1 MTDKPNPEKAGV
13 GGSTPSLATI
23 IPIAWN
29 RFSIQ
34 YLKSRLQG
42 NGLVL
47 GGGLGAGSSKVPE
60 INGLMPTSSAR
71 AQLSSAALKASHE
84 VSKTTL

>member
-47 GGGLGAGSSKVPE
+47 GGELGA
-60 INGLMPTSSAR
+60 
-71 AQLSSAALKASHE
+71 AS
-84 VSKTTL
+84 